1 MPSIITYQRLTPIL
15 LNPPV
20 DRSVSTK
27 RGILGEIHE
36 TKNLC
41 QIYGVRSSDYANW
54 TCGRGDC
61 FTSFDR
67 TER

>member
-1 MPSIITYQRLTPIL
+1 MRLTEIYRRFCYAPRRFG
-15 LNPPV
+15 
-20 DRSVSTK
+20 DSS
-27 RGILGEIHE
+27 RGRIGDKHE
-36 TKNLC
+36 TQNLC